1 MLRSLNGRKK
11 ISRNAVKL
19 YNKNNVYQEFNQEVN
34 HSSQELINA
43 LKEQVKSLESQL
55 SVKDTQIL
63 QLTETI
69 KAQAQSI
76 NADRHNELAQNGRI
90 LLDGVV
96 GKENIKNKRN
106 LFSRLFKGE

>member
-1 MLRSLNGRKK
+1 MNGRKK

-19 YNKNNVYQEFNQEVN
+19 YNKNNVYQEFNQDVN
-34 HSSQELINA
+34 NSNQELINA
-43 LKEQVKSLESQL
+43 LKEQVKTLESQL

-76 NADRHNELAQNGRI
+76 NADRHNELAQSSQK
-90 LLDGVV
+90 LLSSTV
-96 GKENIKNKRN
+96 GKENIKNNIFKRI
-106 LFSRLFKGE
+106 FGGKEK